1 MKFLKH
7 KFYLIN
13 INNFKKHE
21 IDLVKEMFSI

>member
-1 MKFLKH
+1 MNFFKQ

-21 IDLVKEMFSI
+21 IELVKDMFRI